1 VSDTAE
7 AAPDSPGHRRIWLVG
22 LLTLALLTPFVGMA
36 QEWNARLQSY
46 WFDTFQRM
54 EPRIPQTT
62 PAVVVEIDDRSL
74 AALGQWPWP
83 RTILAE
89 LIRDI
94 EKHQPAAIGVDILMP
109 EADRLS
115 PQQLLQRAR
124 QQDPVLAAKLDALPS
139 NDADLA
145 SAIGAGPVVLGLV
158 GTPDGTGKTLL
169 APTFAVTDTQ
179 ARAGDRDLA
188 PGLPHFGGA
197 IPNIEVL
204 DRAASGHGLISMA
217 DPARGVIRRIPL
229 AASVKD
235 AAISSQT
242 TLTPSLSLEMLRVA
256 LHAGSLRLHESG
268 STVRGVSI
276 GNFNVPTEEDG
287 SVRIYYSPRNA
298 MRYVS
303 ALDVLEGRV
312 DPLRLQGKLVLVGV
326 TGLALTDYQNTPL
339 GESMPGSEIHA
350 QLLENLFDQTWLMR
364 PAWAPRFELVVFVLL
379 GLLLVW
385 ATPRWKPRNAA
396 LLATACVILPALAAF
411 ALFHSQ
417 RQLYDAAT
425 SGLGLLIL
433 FSVLLVLTL
442 ADSTRRRKSLE
453 RVVYAQRVEAA
464 YIEGELE
471 AAQRIQTGILPR
483 AEALRDED
491 RIELAATMLPAREV
505 GGDLYDFF
513 RLDADRLFFLIGDV
527 AGKGLSASMFMAIS
541 KSLLKSAALRRPDA
555 TISDLMRAANA
566 EVSRDNPE
574 MYFVTVFAAILDL
587 PAGELS
593 YCNAGHDNPY
603 VLDGSQGLARL
614 DQGAGPPLCTVE
626 DFPYASG
633 RHRMQHGEIICL
645 ATDGVADAQD
655 PAGDRY
661 GSERLRSLLERLDTG
676 GNSARAVVD
685 AIGGDV
691 RAFVGTALPADDVT
705 VLAVRWLAPGAA
717 V

>member
-1 VSDTAE
+1 MSDTAE
-7 AAPDSPGHRRIWLVG
+7 AAPDLPGNRRIWVVG
-22 LLTLALLTPFVGMA
+22 LLTLALLTSLVGMA
-36 QEWNARLQSY
+36 QAWNARLQSY
-46 WFDTFQRM
+46 WFDAFQRI
-54 EPRIPQTT
+54 EPRTVQSM
-62 PAVVVEIDDRSL
+62 PAVVVEIDEKSL

-89 LIRDI
+89 LLRDI
-94 EKHQPAAIGVDILMP
+94 EKYQPSAIGVDVLMP
-109 EADRLS
+109 DADRLS
-115 PQQLLQRAR
+115 PHQLLQRAR
-124 QQDPVLAAKLDALPS
+124 QQDPVLAERLSSLPS
-139 NDADLA
+139 NDTDLA
-145 SAIGAGPVVLGLV
+145 SAIAAGPVVLGLM
-158 GTPDGTGKTLL
+158 GMPDTTGRTLR
-169 APTFAVTDTQ
+169 APPFTVADADKREGVES
-179 ARAGDRDLA
+179 AA
-188 PGLPHFGGA
+188 PAIGQFRGVLPS
-197 IPNIEVL
+197 IDEL
-204 DRAASGHGLISMA
+204 DRAATGHGLVSLN
-217 DPARGVIRRIPL
+217 DPARSVIRHIPL
-229 AASVKD
+229 VAS
-235 AAISSQT
+235 ING
-242 TLTPSLSLEMLRVA
+242 TLAPALSVEMLRVA
-256 LHAGSLRLHESG
+256 LHAPALRLQTSG
-268 STVRGVSI
+268 PAVRAVSV
-276 GNFNVPTEEDG
+276 GNFTAPTEEDG
-287 SVRIYYSPRNA
+287 SLRIYYSPHDPR
-298 MRYVS
+298 RSVS
-303 ALDVLEGRV
+303 ALDVLNGRV
-312 DPLRLQGKLVLVGV
+312 DPMRLQGKLVLVGV

-350 QLLENLFDQTWLMR
+350 QLLENLFDQTWLVR
-364 PAWAPRFELVVFVLL
+364 PAWAPRFELVLFVLL

-411 ALFHSQ
+411 ALFHTQ

-425 SGLGLLIL
+425 SGMALLVL

-442 ADSTRRRKSLE
+442 AETTRRRKSLE
-453 RVVYAQRVEAA
+453 RVVQAQRLEAA

-483 AEALRDED
+483 ADALRDEA

-541 KSLLKSAALRRPDA
+541 KSLLKSAALSRPDA
-555 TISDLMRAANA
+555 AISDLMRTANA

-587 PAGELS
+587 CTGELS

-603 VLDGSQGLARL
+603 VLDGHGGLARL
-614 DQGAGPPLCTVE
+614 DQGAGPPLCTVD
-626 DFPYASG
+626 DFAYTSG

-645 ATDGVADAQD
+645 TTDGIADAQD

-661 GSERLRSLLERLDTG
+661 GAERLRQLLERLTAG
-676 GNSARAVVD
+676 ESSARAVVD
-685 AIGGDV
+685 AVGEDV